1 MKEVQCKVEEKY
13 FNTECFLIKIVFI
26 SKVFTKV
33 EDKKAIKKRKDM
45 KLLGQVI
52 ICRENLVIYVGP
64 KNEFINKSIMKVN
77 S

>member
-13 FNTECFLIKIVFI
+13 FNTEWFLIKIVFI

-64 KNEFINKSIMKVN
+64 KMNL
-77 S
+77 